1 VKPGPLEDGTSLF
14 VRGLP
19 PERGFPVGAGLES
32 VLDFLSG
39 FRIDSEDIDA
49 FAAMPH
55 RPPARRRDT
64 LLGLEFTGQVRAV
77 PDGRRAHTAGADI
90 SSSALAPSALARSH
104 SSRCGSGIR
113 PEGSA

>member
-1 VKPGPLEDGTSLF
+1 MKPGPLEDGTSLF
-14 VRGLP
+14 VRDLP

-55 RPPARRRDT
+55 RPPADVDT

-104 SSRCGSGIR
+104 ASRCGSGIR